1 MAATQILND
10 AKGLGVKEVYLKVRG
25 VGGGKDA
32 ARKVFET
39 SKLLVKEVRDV
50 TPVPHN
56 GTRPPK
62 KVLKRLEKK

>member
-1 MAATQILND
+1 MC
-10 AKGLGVKEVYLKVRG
+10 LKIRG

-62 KVLKRLEKK
+62 KILKRLEKK